1 MGEAG
6 PRRDGTPRLLTAA
19 RNSVSGAIVAVVN
32 EKQLRHKHDRELIEI
47 LNEVRVALAG
57 ASVLFGFLLI
67 VPFSAGWD
75 DTTGG
80 QETAYVLCFVATVFS
95 VIGLMTPTAY
105 HRARWR
111 ERNKERMLRV
121 SHLGAVSGIAFLA
134 IAMTAATFFV
144 MDEISSS
151 ATAVVVTA
159 LTGGAFVLIWLVLP
173 LSAPYERWDEEL
185 DDDEIETLGDQ
196 LGAGGEPR

>member
-1 MGEAG
+1 M
-6 PRRDGTPRLLTAA
+6 
-19 RNSVSGAIVAVVN
+19 N
-32 EKQLRHKHDRELIEI
+32 EKQLRRKHDRELIEI

-67 VPFSAGWD
+67 VPFSAGWE

-121 SHLGAVSGIAFLA
+121 SHLGAVTGIAFLA
-134 IAMTAATFFV
+134 VAMTAATYFV
-144 MDEISSS
+144 MDEVASTVS
-151 ATAVVVTA
+151 AVV
-159 LTGGAFVLIWLVLP
+159 LTTLAGGAFVVVWAVLP
-173 LSAPYERWDEEL
+173 LSAPYERWDEDLEDEL
-185 DDDEIETLGDQ
+185 DDLGD
-196 LGAGGEPR
+196 EPP

>member
-1 MGEAG
+1 VSDTDTRPA
-6 PRRDGTPRLLTAA
+6 RRYRRRVDEKRL
-19 RNSVSGAIVAVVN
+19 R
-32 EKQLRHKHDRELIEI
+32 KKHDQELIEI

-75 DTTGG
+75 DTSSG
-80 QETAYVLCFVATVFS
+80 QETAYILCFVATVFS

-121 SHLGAVSGIAFLA
+121 SHLGAVIGIAFLA
-134 IAMTAATFFV
+134 IAMTAATYFV
-144 MDEISSS
+144 MDEIASTAS
-151 ATAVVVTA
+151 AVVVTA
-159 LTGGAFVLIWLVLP
+159 LTGGAFVVIWLVLP
-173 LSAPYERWDEEL
+173 LSAPYERWDEEF
-185 DDDEIETLGDQ
+185 DDEELEQLGDQ
-196 LGAGGEPR
+196 LGGRDEAR